1 MNTNERDAAEKWER
15 RGWEIV
21 RGGAPDFLLV
31 KRLAGRIVEAR
42 TIEVKT
48 SGDQLKPNQIVWG
61 EALGAYGIPFT
72 VARRFNVGGPIAPL
86 RADEASSGLSPT
98 LERFIS
104 ECCTQDEAA
113 RVLSGR
119 LFDTFFKWGFPW
131 KGKEIIRGKL
141 FEQYM
146 VSRFQRSKL
155 GGRFYYW
162 GLCLKEELHFDGEPI
177 PNV

>member
-86 RADEASSGLSPT
+86 RADEASSGLSPP
-98 LERFIS
+98 LRGS
-104 ECCTQDEAA
+104 SASVA
-113 RVLSGR
+113 PKMKPRVFCLVDYSILFSSG
-119 LFDTFFKWGFPW
+119 GF
-131 KGKEIIRGKL
+131 RGRAKKSSVAN
-141 FEQYM
+141 Y
-146 VSRFQRSKL
+146 SNSI
-155 GGRFYYW
+155 W
-162 GLCLKEELHFDGEPI
+162 
-177 PNV
+177 